1 MNFSKNSINRR
12 ISELKSPK
20 KRLGHRAGS
29 ITLGTIAGITVFIAV
44 TGLSFGY
51 GAIRGILAESPVYDP
66 SMMKPTEYFSSI
78 YNSHGEVVQQLI
90 GPESNRIRVTYDELP
105 ADLVNAF
112 VAIEDSRFWQH
123 RGIDIRSILR
133 AVTGVLSDNYS
144 GGGSTITQQL
154 IKNTVF
160 NGGAE
165 KNAGSRFERKV
176 QEQYL
181 ALKLT
186 HDVDRKTI
194 LTNYLNTINL
204 GNDTLGVEAASRRY
218 FGKDVSQLNLSEC
231 AVIAGITQ
239 NPARYNPITHP
250 QDNASRR
257 EIVLSE
263 MYRQGY
269 ITAQQRDEAL
279 EDDVYVRIQT
289 NDIASRSE
297 SHPYS
302 WYTDELIEQ
311 VTGDLKKNYGYTDTQ
326 AWNLLYTGGLQIYTP
341 QDPDI
346 QKIVDEEVNDPSNY
360 SAAKI
365 SLDYRLSVSETDGT
379 IKNYTQDDIRTYIRT
394 QKEKPDF
401 DGLFA
406 TEAEANTARDEF
418 RARALSDGGT
428 ILSETSDTVIQPQVS
443 FVLMDQNTG
452 EVKALS
458 GGRGEKKASRILNRA
473 ADSLRQPGSTF
484 KVLSVFA
491 PALDSGQATLATT
504 YYDAPLS
511 SDGKIFHN
519 WWGDDYKGYH
529 TIREA
534 ITYSMN
540 IPAVLCLRDTV
551 KPQNGVEFARNLGIS
566 TLTATD
572 NNLATALGGIT
583 NGVSNLE
590 LTNAFASIADGGVYR
605 KPVFYTKVTDQNGK
619 ILLDGTP
626 EATRV
631 MKDSTAF
638 LLTNA
643 MTDVMKSNT
652 LYDGGGYPV
661 HSTGTTAAFDGMTIA
676 GKSGTTTRN
685 NDVWFV
691 GYTPYYT
698 AGIWGGCD
706 GNQSLSNSETG
717 VNNGGTSFH
726 KIIWR
731 KIMQRVHQG
740 MTDPGFA
747 VPSDIETADVC
758 RKSGKLPITGV
769 CENDP
774 RGSSVYTEYF
784 AAGTVPTEVCDHH
797 VRITVCGASGMRP
810 TSRCPESGLT
820 QKVIMTVPD
829 GGDVTDD
836 SAFAM
841 PDYCSIHSPD

>member
-12 ISELKSPK
+12 ISEQKSPK

-29 ITLGTIAGITVFIAV
+29 ITLGTIAGITLFTVV

-51 GAIRGILAESPVYDP
+51 GAIRGILAESPEYDP
-66 SMMKPTEYFSSI
+66 SMMKPSGYFSSI

-105 ADLVNAF
+105 DDLINAF

-133 AVTGVLSDNYS
+133 AVAGVLSDNYS

-204 GNDTLGVEAASRRY
+204 GSDTLGVEAASRRY
-218 FGKDVSQLNLSEC
+218 FGKDVSQLTLSEC

-239 NPARYNPITHP
+239 NPAKYNPITHP

-341 QDPDI
+341 QDPDL
-346 QKIVDEEVNDPSNY
+346 QKIVDEEVNNPSNY

-365 SLDYRLSVSETDGT
+365 SLDYRLSVSEPDGT
-379 IKNYTQDDIRTYIRT
+379 VKNYTQDDVRTYIRT

-401 DGLFA
+401 DGLFS
-406 TEAEANTARDEF
+406 TEAEANAARDEF
-418 RARALSDGGT
+418 RTRALSDGGT
-428 ILSETSDTVIQPQVS
+428 LLSETSDTVIQPQVS
-443 FVLMDQNTG
+443 FVLIDQNTG

-491 PALDSGQATLATT
+491 PALDTGQATLATT

-511 SDGKIFHN
+511 SEGKIFHN

-540 IPAVLCLRDTV
+540 IPAVLCMRDTV
-551 KPQNGVEFARNLGIS
+551 KPQNGVEFARSLGIS

-590 LTNAFASIADGGVYR
+590 LTNAFASIADGGIYR

-619 ILLDGTP
+619 ILLDGSP

-706 GNQSLSNSETG
+706 GNQTLSNSETG

-731 KIMQRVHQG
+731 KIMERVHQG

-774 RGSSVYTEYF
+774 RGSAVYTEYF

-797 VRITVCGASGMRP
+797 VRITVCGTSGKRP

-820 QKVIMTVPD
+820 QKVIMTVPE

-836 SAFAM
+836 SAFTM
-841 PDYCSIHSPD
+841 PDYCNIHSPE